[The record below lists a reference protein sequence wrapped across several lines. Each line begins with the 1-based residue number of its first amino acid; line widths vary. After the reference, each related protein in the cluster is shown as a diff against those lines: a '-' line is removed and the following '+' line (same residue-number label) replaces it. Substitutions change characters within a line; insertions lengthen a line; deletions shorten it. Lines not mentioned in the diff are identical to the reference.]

1 MIGGRMEKEY
11 IEKRLINKIGKKRWA
26 HSLRV
31 LKEAEKLANLYGAD
45 LKQVYLAALLHDCGK
60 LQDKDELLKR
70 AKHFG
75 IILDDIRMNN
85 LELIHAPLGAKI
97 AEKEFK
103 ITDKNVLKAIKYHT
117 TGREGMS
124 LLEKII
130 FLADYIEEARSFPGV
145 EKVRQLAYKDLD
157 RAIFQA
163 LDQTIK

>member
-97 AEKEFK
+97 AEKRSEE
-103 ITDKNVLKAIKYHT
+103 HT
-117 TGREGMS
+117 SELQSRGHLVCRL
-124 LLEKII
+124 LLEK
-130 FLADYIEEARSFPGV
+130 ENNSTE
-145 EKVRQLAYKDLD
+145 
-157 RAIFQA
+157 
-163 LDQTIK
+163 